1 MQGIFATAINCMDG
15 RVQKPVFNF
24 ICANYGVD
32 FIDMITEP
40 GPIKILSENHDKFT
54 IESLR
59 LKTALSIDKHKS
71 NLIAIIG
78 HHDCAGNPVHA
89 CSYREWGSG
98 KRRPISF
105 RVVPCAHG
113 GRSRRT
119 PPASV
124 AYYNNANNGSVIFW
138 NINNYNQTHP
148 LPRRP

>member
-78 HHDCAGNPVHA
+78 HHDCAGNPVSEKVQRIQLLH
-89 CSYREWGSG
+89 
-98 KRRPISF
+98 
-105 RVVPCAHG
+105 
-113 GRSRRT
+113 
-119 PPASV
+119 SV
-124 AYYNNANNGSVIFW
+124 NFIRGWNFSAEVIGLW
-138 NINNYNQTHP
+138 VNENWEVST
-148 LPRRP
+148 L